1 MLTQL
6 TASSFRNLEPLD
18 VELGPGRHL
27 LLGANGAGK
36 TSLLEAVYLLAT
48 TRSFRT
54 PRVAECA
61 RHGVSAFRLVGE
73 TSERYRL
80 EVFLDLGQR
89 ERRLNGERTS
99 LADHLS
105 ALPVI
110 AWTAS
115 DGEVLTGAPEERRR
129 FMDRGVLGLRPAAL
143 EVISRYRHALDGK
156 KELLRSQSSRRVDPI
171 QLGVWNELQAQ
182 AAAELM
188 QLRAA
193 YVERLTA
200 RLADVLDT
208 ADLGLPDV
216 DLDYRPSP
224 SGATGVEE
232 ILRALDEA
240 QTKEIELRQPLLGPQ
255 RDDLAIR
262 WRDAEG
268 QSRAIK
274 RIASAGE
281 RKALGL
287 ALLLAHGRV
296 LQSEAVEPVVLL
308 DDVDVELDPDRLAK
322 LWTLANGH
330 PQVLVSSARPAVWE
344 RLEIDHTWQ
353 MTSGRVEAR

>member
-1 MLTQL
+1 MLKQL
-6 TASSFRNLEPLD
+6 SASSFRNLEPLD

-27 LLGANGAGK
+27 ILGANGAGK

-61 RHGVSAFRLVGE
+61 RHGASEFRLVGE

-80 EVFLDLGQR
+80 EVFLDAGQR
-89 ERRLNGERTS
+89 ERRVNGERTS
-99 LADHLS
+99 LADHL
-105 ALPVI
+105 AVLPVI
-110 AWTAS
+110 SWTAS

-156 KELLRSQSSRRVDPI
+156 KELLKAHRVDPL
-171 QLGVWNELQAQ
+171 QLGVWNDLQAQ
-182 AAAELM
+182 AAAELVQM
-188 QLRAA
+188 RAA
-193 YVERLTA
+193 YVERLA
-200 RLADVLDT
+200 KRMDELLDE

-216 DLDYRPSP
+216 QLAYRPSP
-224 SGATGVEE
+224 SEAPGG
-232 ILRALDEA
+232 IDDIRQALDEA
-240 QTKEIELRQPLLGPQ
+240 QSKEIELRQPLLGPQ

-296 LQSEAVEPVVLL
+296 LQAENVEPVVLL

-322 LWTLANGH
+322 LWAITSGH
-330 PQVLVSSARPAVWE
+330 AQVLVTSARPAVWE
-344 RLEIDHTWQ
+344 TLETDHAWQ
-353 MTSGRVEAR
+353 VTIGKVREDG